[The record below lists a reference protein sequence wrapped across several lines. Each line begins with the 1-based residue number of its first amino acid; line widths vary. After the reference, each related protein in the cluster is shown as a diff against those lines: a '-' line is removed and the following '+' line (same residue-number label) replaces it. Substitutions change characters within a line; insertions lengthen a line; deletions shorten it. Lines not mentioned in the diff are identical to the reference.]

1 MCSASNDKVLCIL
14 VFFTQKLWFFRLMM
28 HEIDWVL
35 MADLSLDPL
44 GELTALS
51 QTLAGQ
57 GLREERL
64 GRERQEGEGG

>member
-1 MCSASNDKVLCIL
+1 
-14 VFFTQKLWFFRLMM
+14 M